1 MLASWRRCPLS
12 PATFVP
18 FIFILLSIASTSFPT
33 RETLSTQNARLFES
47 PQHNILSCRFPCG
60 SHVPFRI
67 LTTSRKVGSVAGFVA
82 RVTLIGAGNR
92 TLTSMTS
99 VCSGSHV
106 SSWGL
111 TSPSSAFSA
120 GSLGRSALNSVP
132 GTVVGGL
139 LAWCP
144 WGWHQLE
151 VTPMGI
157 RRPR

>member
-1 MLASWRRCPLS
+1 MLASWRCCSLS
-12 PATFVP
+12 PATFVR
-18 FIFILLSIASTSFPT
+18 FIFTLLSIASTSFPT

-47 PQHNILSCRFPCG
+47 PLHNILSRRFPCG

-67 LTTSRKVGSVAGFVA
+67 LTTSRKVGSIAGFVA

-106 SSWGL
+106 PSWGL

-132 GTVVGGL
+132 E
-139 LAWCP
+139 
-144 WGWHQLE
+144 GWHWRSSSWSSWSHGWL
-151 VTPMGI
+151 TSDSWGI
-157 RRPR
+157 QSS